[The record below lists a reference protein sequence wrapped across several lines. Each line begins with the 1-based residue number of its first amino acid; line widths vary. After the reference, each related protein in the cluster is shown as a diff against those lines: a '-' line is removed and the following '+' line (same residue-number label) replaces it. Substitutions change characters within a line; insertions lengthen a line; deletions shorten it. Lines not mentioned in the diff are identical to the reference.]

1 MSKVFDILDKAKQV
15 LWARWALRR
24 CNTVGRFSR
33 VQGPVLVDNQGAIH
47 LGRVRI
53 RGAHV
58 PVELAAGYG
67 GTLTIGDGTFINS
80 GTTISASQEV
90 KIGKNCAIGNYCV
103 IMDSDFH
110 QVGDHTKPAVPKP
123 VVIEDGAWLAV
134 RATVL
139 KGVTIGRGAVV
150 AAGAVVTKD
159 VAPYTV
165 VAGVPAKFLRAIE
178 PVEGEY
184 GHPE

>member
-1 MSKVFDILDKAKQV
+1 LGKLFDILDKLKQA
-15 LWARWALRR
+15 LWARWTLRR
-24 CNTVGRFSR
+24 CNSVGRLAR
-33 VQGPVLVDNQGAIH
+33 VQGTVLVDNQGAIH

-53 RGAHV
+53 RGSHV
-58 PVELAAGYG
+58 PVELASGHG
-67 GTLTIGDGTFINS
+67 GTLSIGDGTFINS
-80 GTTISASQEV
+80 GTTIAAAQEV
-90 KIGKNCAIGNYCV
+90 RIGKNCAIGNYCV

-110 QVGDHTKPAVPKP
+110 AVGDHTQPAVPKP

-165 VAGVPAKFLRAIE
+165 VAGVPAKFLKA
-178 PVEGEY
+178 VETPG
-184 GHPE
+184 GDKPS